1 MESRKIGLRKFKLAI
16 IYGVLFLIAI
26 IILAIASGDFKM
38 TYMMIG
44 AAGLGFTTI
53 IGAVVY
59 GYTKEYKF
67 KDEGEK

>member
-1 MESRKIGLRKFKLAI
+1 MEGRKIGLRKFKLAI
-16 IYGVLFLIAI
+16 IYGILFLIVI
-26 IILAIASGDFKM
+26 VILAIASESYKL

-67 KDEGEK
+67 KNEGEK